1 MPATKPKV
9 SELKRELGFYFKDEL
24 KRISWKHSW
33 GSIKCNQKGREMVL
47 TASSD
52 DPSVDALRALVERI
66 NAVIANNWPDCG
78 ITMRL
83 ALFSLSFA
91 GEVG

>member
-1 MPATKPKV
+1 MSATRPKV
-9 SELKRELGFYFKDEL
+9 SELKKTLGLDFKDEL
-24 KRISWKHSW
+24 KRISGKHSW
-33 GSIKCNQKGREMVL
+33 SSIKCNQKDREMVL

-52 DPSVDALRALVERI
+52 DPSVDALRALVDRV
-66 NAVIANNWPDCG
+66 NAVIANNWPDSG

-91 GEVG
+91 GEVA